1 MPWNMVDSCSQLRL
15 EIVWD
20 KSSGLNWIWG
30 IKTQNSSSIWLKV
43 FTAATRYMILEGYF
57 VSYFQKIL
65 EGSNS
70 EMVLDSSMLSGAL
83 PIISSSKHMYWLS
96 PITDEE
102 IKKTLF
108 SLKDN
113 KAPGLD
119 GFSVGFFKKSWSIV
133 GLDTI
138 NASRSFF
145 SRGRLLKQVNATT
158 IHLIPK
164 VPNPSKIKYFR
175 PISCCNTIY
184 KCIAKLI
191 ANRIKGVL
199 SDLVGLSNL
208 LLLWG
213 EILVIISYFLKSFF
227 I

>member
-1 MPWNMVDSCSQLRL
+1 MREYWQVSTWRHFTTIIMPWNMVDSCSQLRL

-83 PIISSSKHMYWLS
+83 PIISSSKHVSWLS

-119 GFSVGFFKKSWSIV
+119 GFSVGFFKKSWSMSAWTLLMLV
-133 GLDTI
+133 DLSSLVAG
-138 NASRSFF
+138 F
-145 SRGRLLKQVNATT
+145 S
-158 IHLIPK
+158 
-164 VPNPSKIKYFR
+164 SK
-175 PISCCNTIY
+175 
-184 KCIAKLI
+184 
-191 ANRIKGVL
+191 
-199 SDLVGLSNL
+199 
-208 LLLWG
+208 
-213 EILVIISYFLKSFF
+213 
-227 I
+227 